1 MNVATDITRHPD
13 GIFAIDTH
21 YLRPQFDAVHLVV
34 QDGRAALVDTA
45 TSHSVPRVLAALDEL
60 GIARDAVDW
69 VFLTH
74 VHLDHAGGAGQLLQA
89 LPRARAVLHPRGAPH
104 MIDPRKLIDASIAV
118 YGREN
123 YERLY
128 GELLPIDAARVDITT
143 DGQRLELAGRPF
155 EVAHTPGH
163 ALPHQALVDLG
174 TASLFT
180 GDTFGVSYREFDV
193 EGRALVVATPSPPQ
207 FDPQQLIAS
216 IHRLLGYRPQAAYL
230 THYSR
235 VTDLERLGAD
245 LELQVREFER
255 FALEQAGAP
264 PELAQ
269 PALCAAIRGLWV
281 EMARRHGCA
290 EPAALI
296 DAVLGLDLQLN
307 ADGLLAWLAR
317 RRP

>member
-1 MNVATDITRHPD
+1 MSAATDITRHPD

-21 YLRPQFDAVHLVV
+21 YLRPQFDAVHLIV

-45 TSHSVPRVLAALDEL
+45 TSHSVPRLLAALDEL
-60 GIARDAVDW
+60 GVARGSVDW

-74 VHLDHAGGAGQLLQA
+74 VHLDHAGGAGQLLQE
-89 LPRARAVLHPRGAPH
+89 LPNARAVLHPRGAPH
-104 MIDPRKLIDASIAV
+104 MIDPRKLIEASISV
-118 YGREN
+118 YGREA
-123 YERLY
+123 YTRLY
-128 GELLPIDAARVDITT
+128 GELLPIDASRVIVTT
-143 DGQRLELAGRPF
+143 DGQRLDLAGRPF
-155 EVAHTPGH
+155 EVVHTPGH
-163 ALPHQALVDLG
+163 ALHHQALVDLG

-193 EGRALVVATPSPPQ
+193 EGRALVMATTSPTQ

-216 IHRLLGYRPQAAYL
+216 IHRLLAYRPQAAYL

-255 FALEQAGAP
+255 FALAHADEP
-264 PELAQ
+264 PAVAQ

-281 EMARRHGCA
+281 ELARRHGCA
-290 EPAALI
+290 QPGELI
-296 DAVLGLDLQLN
+296 DSVLGLDLQLN

-317 RRP
+317 RRH